1 MGHVDVATRQAA
13 QGCGVIIIKAAVIVN
28 TKFSAEWKSTKLNK
42 IHGAKVGQW
51 FALFHIDIN
60 EMIGELVGTLWV

>member
-28 TKFSAEWKSTKLNK
+28 TKFSVEWKSTKLNK
-42 IHGAKVGQW
+42 IHGAEVGQW
-51 FALFHIDIN
+51 FALLHHIDIN
-60 EMIGELVGTLWV
+60 EMIGELVGTL

>member
-42 IHGAKVGQW
+42 IHGAERRSVSGLR
-51 FALFHIDIN
+51 FCT
-60 EMIGELVGTLWV
+60 TLT